1 VAYNPRATLL
11 GAQMCHSRRVAV
23 ALLSVALVTQVY
35 SLDAGAAIVNVDEF
49 AVVRDGTTIFDD
61 R

>member
-1 VAYNPRATLL
+1 
-11 GAQMCHSRRVAV
+11 MCHSRRVAV

-61 R
+61 